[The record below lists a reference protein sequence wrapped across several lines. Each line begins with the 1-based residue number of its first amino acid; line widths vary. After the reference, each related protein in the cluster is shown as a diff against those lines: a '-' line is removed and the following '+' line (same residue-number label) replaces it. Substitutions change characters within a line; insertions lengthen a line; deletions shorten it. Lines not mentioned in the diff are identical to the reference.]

1 MTANLDVIKSQK
13 VPTLESGAAL
23 LLIELS
29 NADVSMGKVVQ
40 LVEMSPAI
48 AAKLVS
54 CANSPWSNPVA
65 PITTIKEACTRLG
78 MNVVRTTTIALSIGQ
93 AFDPNRCPSFDGQ
106 KYWCTA
112 IIASN
117 LAADLAPA
125 RGADPSTARTA
136 ALLNNIG
143 LLWLAHSLPGE
154 VDAALTRAGEQP
166 DRSLSQCLRDHCG
179 SNRQQASL
187 HLYRAWNL
195 PETLQRGLDTSDSS
209 DALAGT
215 VALAETLATEI
226 YDETPVDQ
234 SSCRG
239 DDDATRAI
247 YERQHRNLHAIRE
260 LAATL
265 F

>member
-1 MTANLDVIKSQK
+1 MTAKLQLVKSRK

-23 LLIELS
+23 LLLELS
-29 NADVSMGKVVQ
+29 DADVSIGRVVQ

-48 AAKLVS
+48 AAKLIS
-54 CANSPWSNPVA
+54 CANSPWSKPVS
-65 PITTIKEACTRLG
+65 PITKISEACARLG
-78 MNVVRTTTIALSIGQ
+78 LNVVRTTTIALSIGQ
-93 AFDPNRCPSFDGQ
+93 AFDPNRCPSFDAQ

-112 IIASN
+112 IIASS

-125 RGADPSTARTA
+125 AGVDPSTARTC

-143 LLWLAHSLPGE
+143 LLWLADALPGE
-154 VDAALTRAGEQP
+154 TDASLRCATEQT
-166 DRSLSQCLRDHCG
+166 DRSIGQCLQDNCG

-187 HLYRAWNL
+187 HLYKAWNL
-195 PETLQRGLDTSDSS
+195 PETLQRGIDASDSN
-209 DALAGT
+209 DALAHT

-226 YDETPVDQ
+226 YDETPVDE
-234 SSCRG
+234 SSCPG
-239 DDDATRAI
+239 DDDAMRAI
-247 YERQHRNLHAIRE
+247 YGKQYENLEAIRD

>member
-1 MTANLDVIKSQK
+1 MTAKLDVIKSQK

-23 LLIELS
+23 LLLELS
-29 NADVSMGKVVQ
+29 SADASMGKIVQ

-54 CANSPWSNPVA
+54 CANSPWSNPVS
-65 PITTIKEACTRLG
+65 PITTIADACTRLG
-78 MNVVRTTTIALSIGQ
+78 INVVRTTTIALSIGQ
-93 AFDPNRCPSFDGQ
+93 AFNPNRCPSFDGR

-112 IIASN
+112 MIASN
-117 LAADLAPA
+117 LAADLAPTK
-125 RGADPSTARTA
+125 GVEPSTARTA

-143 LLWLAHSLPGE
+143 LLWLAHSLPE
-154 VDAALTRAGEQP
+154 EIDAALTCASERP
-166 DRSLSQCLRDHCG
+166 DRSLGECLKERCG

-187 HLYRAWNL
+187 HLYKAWNL
-195 PETLQRGLDTSDSS
+195 PETLQRGLDTGDTN

-226 YDETPVDQ
+226 YDETPVDE
-234 SSCRG
+234 SSCSG
-239 DDDATRAI
+239 EDESTRAI